1 MPSLRRSLLIV
12 SGFAAG
18 ICLVGGVGVATLAAS
33 GYWDMLKPKPPA
45 SGQTQVRIAIGGETI
60 AIAAERM
67 RFPAERRS
75 GEAMKVELLFTWPG
89 LTPPSDTD
97 PARFTTARDGKLMF
111 VTIAPR
117 ETDLD
122 TADRL
127 ASVYQR
133 FLAPGDSDGPGGL
146 VKRSFRPG
154 SSYDGE
160 ELYFEPGVVHPF
172 VARCYPAR
180 KGDPIMTCLRDVKL
194 GHHLMATIRFPVAAL
209 ANWQRL
215 RDGLDAIFAEIS
227 GEAAKG
233 G

>member
-1 MPSLRRSLLIV
+1 MPFSRRPLLLV
-12 SGFAAG
+12 TG
-18 ICLVGGVGVATLAAS
+18 IAVGLCLMGGVGLATLALS
-33 GYWDMLKPKPPA
+33 GYGDLLKPKPPA
-45 SGQTQVRIAIGGETI
+45 SGHTPVKLTIGGETVT
-60 AIAAERM
+60 IAAERM

-75 GEAMKVELLFTWPG
+75 GDAMKAELLFIWPQ
-89 LTPPSDTD
+89 LTPPGDAD
-97 PARFTTARDGKLMF
+97 PARFTTARDGKLIF

-117 ETDLD
+117 DTDLD

-133 FLAPGDSDGPGGL
+133 FLAPGDSDGPSGL
-146 VKRSFRPG
+146 VKRSFKPG

-180 KGDPIMTCLRDVKL
+180 KGDPILTCLRDVKF

-209 ANWQRL
+209 ANWQHL
-215 RDGLDAIFAEIS
+215 RDGLDTIFAEIS

>member
-1 MPSLRRSLLIV
+1 MPFSRRPLVLV
-12 SGFAAG
+12 SGIALG
-18 ICLVGGVGVATLAAS
+18 LCLFGGVGVATLALS
-33 GYWDMLKPKPPA
+33 GYWDLLSPKPAA
-45 SGQTQVRIAIGGETI
+45 SGHAPVKI
-60 AIAAERM
+60 AIAGETLTIAADRL

-75 GEAMKVELLFTWPG
+75 GEAMKVELLLSWPE
-89 LTPPSDTD
+89 LAPPGDSD
-97 PARFTTARDGKLMF
+97 PVRYTTARDGKLIF

-133 FLAPGDSDGPGGL
+133 FLVPGDSDGPGGL
-146 VKRSFRPG
+146 IRRSFKPG

-160 ELYFEPGVVHPF
+160 ELYFEPGAVHPF

-180 KGDPIMTCLRDVKL
+180 KGDPVLTCLRDVKF
-194 GHHLMATIRFPVAAL
+194 GRHLMATIRFPVGAL
-209 ANWQRL
+209 ANWRHL
-215 RDGLDAIFAEIS
+215 RDGLDAILAEIS

>member
-1 MPSLRRSLLIV
+1 MPFSRRPLLLV
-12 SGFAAG
+12 SGIFLG
-18 ICLVGGVGVATLAAS
+18 LCLFGGVGVAMLAAS
-33 GYWDMLKPKPPA
+33 GYWDLLIPRPPA
-45 SGQTQVRIAIGGETI
+45 LGHTPVKI
-60 AIAAERM
+60 AIAGEIMTIPADRL

-75 GEAMKVELLFTWPG
+75 GEATKVELLLSWPE
-89 LTPPSDTD
+89 LAPPGDTD
-97 PARFTTARDGKLMF
+97 PARYTTARDGKLIF
-111 VTIAPR
+111 VTMVPR

-127 ASVYQR
+127 ATVYQR

-146 VKRSFRPG
+146 VRRSFRPG

-160 ELYFEPGVVHPF
+160 ELYFEPGTVHPF

-180 KGDPIMTCLRDVKL
+180 KGDPILTCLRDVKL
-194 GHHLMATIRFPVAAL
+194 GRHLMATIRFPVAAL
-209 ANWQRL
+209 ADWRRL
-215 RDGLDAIFAEIS
+215 RDGLDTIFAEIS